1 MLLQISKSDF
11 IRTEHIVKYEIL
23 TSGSRYQLQALI
35 TTGAR
40 EFIVE
45 SPTYEDIYNIM
56 LELEKETS
64 GKNEVLY
71 LEDVIQDF
79 RKRQMEERIK
89 QTQEKENKEPKLP
102 TKTIRESIF
111 NKNK

>member
-23 TSGSRYQLQALI
+23 TSGSRYQLNALI
-35 TTGAR
+35 STGTR

-45 SPTYEDIYNIM
+45 APTYEEIYNIM

-64 GKNEVLY
+64 GKDEVLY
-71 LEDVIQDF
+71 LENVIQDF
-79 RKRQMEERIK
+79 RKKQMEERIK
-89 QTQEKENKEPKLP
+89 QNQKNEEPTLS

-111 NKNK
+111 SKNK